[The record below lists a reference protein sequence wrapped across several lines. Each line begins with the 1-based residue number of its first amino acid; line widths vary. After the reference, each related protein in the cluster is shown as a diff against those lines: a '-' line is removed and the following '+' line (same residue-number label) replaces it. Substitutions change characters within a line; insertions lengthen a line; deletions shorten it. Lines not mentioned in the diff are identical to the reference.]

1 MQAPFSG
8 KGEKFWLGA
17 KKSFRRQF
25 FYPAAIAPR
34 GKIVYTGASLQRKE
48 VVSMLTVRGIVTLVV
63 LIVLFTLAV
72 IWISKN
78 GGWKGEGCGG
88 NCASCHQR
96 CEKPKDQKDS

>member
-1 MQAPFSG
+1 
-8 KGEKFWLGA
+8 
-17 KKSFRRQF
+17 
-25 FYPAAIAPR
+25 
-34 GKIVYTGASLQRKE
+34 
-48 VVSMLTVRGIVTLVV
+48 MLTVRGIVTLVV

-96 CEKPKDQKDS
+96 CEKPKDRPAQSGGFAVPGHSRPSRAA